1 MNYPCCTF
9 WGHQDCSLSIATQV
23 QEILQQLIEQE
34 CVQTFYIGHQGN
46 FDSLVYTVLQ
56 ELASVYSKLSFYVV
70 LAHWPIHEANL
81 DLSNCIY
88 ITDIDEVDL
97 HQATFRRNHYMLE
110 WSDIVI
116 TYAANHDSDTAF
128 WAAQARQMGK
138 RVIEIQL

>member
-1 MNYPCCTF
+1 MSLIDCTT
-9 WGHQDCSLSIATQV
+9 GA
-23 QEILQQLIEQE
+23 EILQQLIEQE

-56 ELASVYSKLSFYVV
+56 ELAAVNSKLSFFIV
-70 LAHWPIHEANL
+70 LSHWPIHEANL

-88 ITDIDEVDL
+88 ITDVDEVDL
-97 HQATFRRNHYMLE
+97 HQAAFRRNHYMLE

-116 TYAANHDSDTAF
+116 SYAANRDSDTAF

-138 RVIEIQL
+138 RVIEIQ